1 MSYLSIPDVIWS
13 GLIASFLTLSGVFFS
28 NRNNTKRLLL
38 QLKHDADESQRER
51 TAELRRDVYLLAV
64 EELTNANRHLA
75 TLTQIDL
82 SKVNA
87 ADGLKG
93 FFAAIAKLQLVTEPA
108 TSMLVNNLSAAY
120 NELFLRMMADLTPI
134 QNAKSDIA
142 INESFYEKAQIEI
155 ARILSEMAKF
165 TESAQTDQR
174 VFTALQ
180 NAFAWNQSRA
190 DKYLD
195 ARTKAQNKL
204 QEKNIAFYRQIL
216 AEMKV
221 ITELQIPV
229 IKAIRAELGLNTD
242 VDALKQ
248 QMAEQWTKQEN
259 LIESLLVDNK

>member
-13 GLIASFLTLSGVFFS
+13 GLIASFLTLTGVFFS
-28 NRNNTKRLLL
+28 NRGNTKRLLL
-38 QLKHDADESQRER
+38 QLKHDADENQRER
-51 TAELRRDVYLLAV
+51 TAELRRDVYLLAA
-64 EELTNANRHLA
+64 EELTKANRHLA

-87 ADGLKG
+87 ADGLQG
-93 FFAAIAKLQLVTEPA
+93 FFAAIAKLQLVTEPD

-120 NELFLRMMADLTPI
+120 NELFLRMMADLTSI

-180 NAFAWNQSRA
+180 NAFAWNQSQA

-195 ARTKAQNKL
+195 ARTRAQNKL

-216 AEMKV
+216 TEMKV
-221 ITELQIPV
+221 IAELQLPV
-229 IKAIRAELGLNTD
+229 VKAIRQELGLNTD

-259 LIESLLVDNK
+259 LIESLLVNNK